1 MDGYRMRYLRA
12 GNGPP
17 LVLIHGLLGYSF
29 SWRFNWQALAKKYT
43 VYAVDLLGIGYSDRP
58 QIGAVPF
65 DLPRTA
71 ERMLLWMEQT
81 GIRDAAL
88 LGTSHGGG
96 LALAMAAS
104 DRKNKSGLISKLILV
119 AAVNPWT
126 TVGHHRARLFSTRIG
141 GLMLKAIA
149 PWLGIS
155 RSVMLERM
163 YGDRSKITLETLTGY
178 RKPLLLPRSID
189 YGMAIAKSWGNDLPH
204 LVGCVETVS
213 GMPVLLIWGDH
224 DRLVPLAS
232 GQELKRHLKGAEMV
246 VMKSV
251 GHLPYEES
259 PGEFNR
265 VLLEFL
271 G

>member
-29 SWRFNWQALAKKYT
+29 SWRFNWQALAEKYT

-58 QIGAVPF
+58 LAGTVPF

-71 ERMLLWMEQT
+71 ERMSRWMEQS

-88 LGTSHGGG
+88 LGSSHGGG
-96 LALAMAAS
+96 IALAMTAA
-104 DRKNKSGLISKLILV
+104 DQKGKSGLISKLILV
-119 AAVNPWT
+119 ASVNPWT
-126 TVGHHRARLFSTRIG
+126 TVGHHRVRLFSTRIG

-163 YGDRSKITLETLTGY
+163 YGERAKVTVETLVGY
-178 RKPLLLPRSID
+178 RKPLMLPRSID
-189 YGMAIAKSWGNDLPH
+189 YGLAIARSWGNDLLH
-204 LVGCVETVS
+204 LQGCVEAVS
-213 GMPVLLIWGDH
+213 DMPVLLIWGDH
-224 DRLVPLAS
+224 DRLVPIAS
-232 GQELKRHLKGAEMV
+232 GHELKRHLKKADMV
-246 VMKSV
+246 VLRGI

-259 PGEFNR
+259 PEEFNR
-265 VLLEFL
+265 ILLEFL
-271 G
+271 K